1 MIGTSKE
8 DLDRYARRLE
18 EMRVRLIVC
27 AVAVGV
33 GFVFSY
39 FFKEKFFQV
48 LIQPLHKSLVPG
60 QKLVFMSLP
69 EAFFSYLKVSFLFG
83 IVFALPVLMYE
94 LWTFL
99 APGLVNDERRVLL
112 WLVPLSCAF
121 FAAGVSFGFFVALPF
136 AFDYLMKLGSD
147 VARPVPRMKE
157 YVSLAS
163 TLLLAFG
170 LIFELPLILTM
181 LARIGMVSRAFLQR
195 NRKYAVLLI
204 FIAAAILTPT
214 PDVLNQFLMAGPLM
228 VLYELSILG
237 IYMFGKK
244 REAHRA
250 EGVRGGAEV
259 P

>member
-1 MIGTSKE
+1 LKIGTSKE
-8 DLDRYARRLE
+8 DLDRYARRVE

-48 LIQPLHKSLVPG
+48 LLQPLHKSMAPG
-60 QKLVFMSLP
+60 QKLVFLSLP

-83 IVFALPVLMYE
+83 VVFALPVLIYE
-94 LWTFL
+94 AWSFL
-99 APGLVNDERRVLL
+99 APGLVKDDRRILL
-112 WLVPLSCAF
+112 WLVPLSCVF
-121 FAAGVSFGFFVALPF
+121 FAVGVSFGFFVALPF
-136 AFDYLMKLGSD
+136 AFDYLTNLGADIAS
-147 VARPVPRMKE
+147 PLPRMRE
-157 YVSLAS
+157 YVGLTS

-170 LIFELPLILTM
+170 FIFELPLILTI
-181 LARIGMVSRAFLQR
+181 LARMGMVSRAFLQR

-237 IYMFGKK
+237 IYFFGKM
-244 REAHRA
+244 RETHPA
-250 EGVRGGAEV
+250 EIVKG
-259 P
+259 